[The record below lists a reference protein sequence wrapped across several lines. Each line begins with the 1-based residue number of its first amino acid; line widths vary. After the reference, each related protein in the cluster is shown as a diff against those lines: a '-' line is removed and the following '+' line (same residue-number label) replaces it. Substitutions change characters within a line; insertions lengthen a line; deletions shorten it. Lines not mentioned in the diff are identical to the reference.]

1 MNHSLCLLYK
11 FPCLYP
17 ILNGNT
23 NLSILQ
29 VVAVAA
35 RDVSNAKAFAERFGI
50 HKAYGSYAELAQD
63 KDVGMT
69 LWHFMSYHQM

>member
-1 MNHSLCLLYK
+1 MYLRLSLLFGLLFS
-11 FPCLYP
+11 FPTKKSVIPSIYY
-17 ILNGNT
+17 GNV

-50 HKAYGSYAELAQD
+50 PKAYGAYAELAQD
-63 KDVGMT
+63 KDIGMNC
-69 LWHFMSYHQM
+69 